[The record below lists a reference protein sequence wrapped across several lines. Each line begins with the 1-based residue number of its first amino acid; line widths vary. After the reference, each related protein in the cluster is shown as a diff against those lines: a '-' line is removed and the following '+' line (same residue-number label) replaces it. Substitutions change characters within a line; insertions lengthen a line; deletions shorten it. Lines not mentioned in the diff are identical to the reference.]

1 VYYKAADLESI
12 DTQKL
17 LIRSSQGA
25 YQRVSEM
32 EKYVSNLEWVDD
44 L

>member
-32 EKYVSNLEWVDD
+32 EKYFSDLEWEGD